1 MKQVWIPRDVGHV
14 IRSFLTEVEKAVPHL
29 RHVYV
34 HGSLAMGGFQPD
46 RSDLDL
52 LLVTSRSL
60 DQTEKEAVLNL
71 CLKWSASPYPLELS
85 ILSQDQLQNWCHP
98 SPFEFHFSEGWRER
112 FERAE
117 AAMKATLQTGV
128 RDPDLAAHVKV
139 IMERGIVWKGEAI
152 EHILSGYE
160 ESHFEDAIHRDVMD
174 CFDSV
179 QFDPVYALLNMVRA
193 FAYKKEQYL
202 LSKQEAYSWLRTR
215 NDFPGNI
222 EATVRKASLVYSGE
236 AHSFSKEELD
246 EAVAFFW
253 DQFKK

>member
-1 MKQVWIPRDVGHV
+1 MKQDWIPRNVEHV
-14 IRSFLTEVEKAVPHL
+14 IRSFLTEIEISLPHL

-46 RSDLDL
+46 QSDVDL

-60 DQTEKEAVLNL
+60 DLTEREAVLNL
-71 CLKWSASPYPLELS
+71 CLKWSGTPYPIELS
-85 ILSQDQLQNWCHP
+85 ILSQTQLQNWCHP
-98 SPFEFHFSEGWRER
+98 SPFEYHFSEGWRER

-117 AAMKATLQTGV
+117 PAMKPTLQMGL

-152 EHILSGYE
+152 EHVLRGYE
-160 ESHFEDAIHRDVMD
+160 ESHFEDAIHRDVID

-179 QFDPVYALLNMVRA
+179 QFDPVYALFNMVRG
-193 FAYKKEQYL
+193 FAYEEEKCL
-202 LSKQEAYSWLRTR
+202 LSKQEAYPWLRMR

-222 EATVRKASLVYSGE
+222 EATVRKASLVYGGE
-236 AHSFSKEELD
+236 DQAFSTEELD
-246 EAVAFFW
+246 EAVTYFRE
-253 DQFKK
+253 QFKK